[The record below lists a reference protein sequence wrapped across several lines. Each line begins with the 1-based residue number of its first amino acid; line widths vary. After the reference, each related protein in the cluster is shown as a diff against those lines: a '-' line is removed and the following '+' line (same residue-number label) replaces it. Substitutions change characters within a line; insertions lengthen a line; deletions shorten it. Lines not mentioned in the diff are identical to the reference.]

1 MRVEVTIKSN
11 RVVDAIMGEIGPES
25 RRQLNSVAG
34 RAVMNAVQ
42 RHIRSYMREKH
53 RSARMLGATPTGHYE
68 KGAAAISMSADAT
81 GATVTIPIPG
91 IARAWGDV
99 SIRPGPGKSALTLP
113 QGGSRLGRAG
123 GAVARAGVCMSE
135 YWAIEASAG
144 QLERYTALGAG
155 ALVHFYALDLYDR
168 FFGYSAFDP
177 FVTAGANGWID
188 RRRGQVGPAA
198 GLGAFWHLDD
208 NWSIRADASAT
219 MGLDSGVEMLYTVS
233 VGLQC
238 SL

>member
-1 MRVEVTIKSN
+1 MKALAAILCAVATIPF
-11 RVVDAIMGEIGPES
+11 AHAAEE
-25 RRQLNSVAG
+25 
-34 RAVMNAVQ
+34 
-42 RHIRSYMREKH
+42 E
-53 RSARMLGATPTGHYE
+53 GALRGAYI
-68 KGAAAISMSADAT
+68 GAA
-81 GATVTIPIPG
+81 G
-91 IARAWGDV
+91 
-99 SIRPGPGKSALTLP
+99 ALTLP